1 MKLVTLDTSPC
12 HPVSCFSIAA
22 TSLYEGNMVTLV
34 TDNKAGHDIPLS
46 TIHHVCADIDWSMQK
61 LIYIGKLLY
70 KLQHRTSWS
79 SHS

>member
-1 MKLVTLDTSPC
+1 
-12 HPVSCFSIAA
+12 
-22 TSLYEGNMVTLV
+22 MVTLV